1 LLPTRKKPPEIRSM
15 KKPPANS
22 PPEPVRPWDDDA
34 EPWRHPPVA
43 PRDESV
49 ADSLGKSISDVVT
62 GPLDDATGKAKPIP
76 RP

>member
-1 LLPTRKKPPEIRSM
+1 M

-22 PPEPVRPWDDDA
+22 PPAPARPWDDDA
-34 EPWRHPPVA
+34 DPWRHPPVE
-43 PRDESV
+43 PHDQSI

-62 GPLDDATGKAKPIP
+62 GPLDDATGKPKSIP